1 MISVCTVLRFI
12 IIECDIIY
20 NETCQC
26 VKCQRHQAVA
36 EQVQLWRSVINSVL
50 VRLDALYND

>member
-36 EQVQLWRSVINSVL
+36 QQVQLWHSVINSVF
-50 VRLDALYND
+50 VRFNALCND